1 MNNLWKTALLQ
12 AAVLTFEEL
21 CFLFPEAEVGAEQ
34 LQTSLEAS
42 VRVRFHG
49 PVAGGL
55 VLRLYG
61 NLLASLASNMLGEEG
76 PLPVAKQYDALG
88 EIANVIC
95 GNLLP
100 KIMDPQDIFQL
111 GVPEILAPAAS
122 AAQDG
127 EILVASGQ
135 LGLEDGR
142 VELQLFTDAAYEVS
156 VGESGV

>member
-21 CFLFPEAEVGAEQ
+21 CFLFPDAAVGAEQ
-34 LQTSLEAS
+34 AQTSLEAT

-49 PVAGGL
+49 PVAGCL

-61 NLLASLASNMLGEEG
+61 NLLASLASNMLGEERQW
-76 PLPVAKQYDALG
+76 PVVKQYDALG

-100 KIMDPQDIFQL
+100 RIMDPQEIFQL

-122 AAQDG
+122 ATQDG
-127 EILVASGQ
+127 ETLVASGQ
-135 LGLEDGR
+135 LGLDNGR
-142 VELQLFTDAAYEVS
+142 VELQLFTDAAYEAS
-156 VGESGV
+156 VGENGV